1 MPANVVM
8 LFIIYALEILS
19 LMGCLGYVCYLH
31 VKRESYI
38 NPYLKGRRLKVSALL
53 PFIWITYVMMDS
65 YVTYKAGLSMNW
77 QIPSFAVNLKITLQ
91 ILSLL
96 GSVILALL
104 LMGCK
109 FGDK

>member
-8 LFIIYALEILS
+8 LFIIYALEVIS

-31 VKRESYI
+31 IKRQRYI
-38 NPYLKGRRLKVSALL
+38 NPYLKGRRLKVAALL

-65 YVTYKAGLSMNW
+65 YVTYKAGSGISW
-77 QIPSFAVNLKITLQ
+77 QIPSFAINLKITLQ
-91 ILSLL
+91 ILSLI

-109 FGDK
+109 FGER